1 MDAASN
7 AALENEFGTHNEEE
21 CVKKIL
27 REGTSQTKTNPERQ
41 GDTNVSDGPLGVY

>member
-1 MDAASN
+1 MDTASN

-27 REGTSQTKTNPERQ
+27 RGGTSQTKT
-41 GDTNVSDGPLGVY
+41 VSSHLVPPVSPIII